1 MLTTNH
7 IVSLSRII
15 LCVALCFGIV
25 ACEVIHPN
33 DQLIFE
39 SETIIPPKD
48 TTATDPTVPSNI
60 RTALLIDFSG
70 WKCVNCPDAAEQAH
84 ELLSIYGQQLVV
96 LEAHPAANKLTASNK
111 PEYDY
116 TCPAADSLYK
126 TMGGNITTPL
136 PIGSVNMKA
145 KEGGTFLMNVGEW
158 AGAVQSAVKQYH
170 SADIHL
176 RIGEQDSIICNIYN
190 WSAQTL
196 ACNLYVWL
204 TEDSI
209 VSAQYFPD
217 STTTHYL
224 RHHLLRDAISSPNG
238 DPLTLPAEE
247 NVTRTFLYNM
257 PDKVVPENC
266 HIVAA
271 LYANGEIIQ
280 AAQIAATKE

>member
-1 MLTTNH
+1 MPTLNH
-7 IVSLSRII
+7 IFLSR
-15 LCVALCFGIV
+15 LALCIVLCIVAV
-25 ACEVIHPN
+25 ACEVINPDN
-33 DQLIFE
+33 TIVFD

-48 TTATDPTVPSNI
+48 TTNTEPTKPSHI
-60 RTALLIDFSG
+60 RTALLVDFSG
-70 WKCVNCPDAAEQAH
+70 WKCVNCPDAAEHAH

-116 TCPAADSLYK
+116 TCPAADTLYK
-126 TMGGNITTPL
+126 TLGGTNVTPL
-136 PIGSVNMKA
+136 PIGTVNMKA
-145 KEGGTFLMNVGEW
+145 NNDGAFLMNVVDW
-158 AGAVQSAVKQYH
+158 ASAVQTAVKQYH

-196 ACNLYVWL
+196 ACSLYVWL

-217 STTTHYL
+217 STTTQYV

-247 NVTRTFLYNM
+247 NVTRTFLYTL
-257 PDKVVPENC
+257 PDKVVPEHC

>member
-1 MLTTNH
+1 MPTTNH
-7 IVSLSRII
+7 IVSFSRII
-15 LCVALCFGIV
+15 LCVALCLSIA

-204 TEDSI
+204 TEDSV

-217 STTTHYL
+217 GPINNYM
-224 RHHLLRDAISSPNG
+224 RNHLLRDAISSPNG
-238 DPLTLPAEE
+238 ESLTLPAEE
-247 NVTRTFLYNM
+247 NVTRTFLYTL

-271 LYANGEIIQ
+271 IYANGEIIQ
-280 AAQIAATKE
+280 AAQIEIH

>member
-1 MLTTNH
+1 MPTTNH

-15 LCVALCFGIV
+15 LCVALCLGIA

-70 WKCVNCPDAAEQAH
+70 WRCVNCPDAAEQAH

-96 LEAHPAANKLTASNK
+96 LEAHPAANKLTASQK
-111 PEYDY
+111 PDYNY

-126 TMGGNITTPL
+126 TMGGNNTTPL

-217 STTTHYL
+217 STTTQYL

-238 DPLTLPAEE
+238 EPLTLPAEE
-247 NVTRTFLYNM
+247 NVTRTFLYTL

-271 LYANGEIIQ
+271 LYAKGEIIQ
-280 AAQIAATKE
+280 AAQTEIH

>member
-1 MLTTNH
+1 MPTTNH

-15 LCVALCFGIV
+15 LCVALCLGIA

-48 TTATDPTVPSNI
+48 NTATDPTVPSNI

-70 WKCVNCPDAAEQAH
+70 WRCVNCPDAAEQAH

-96 LEAHPAANKLTASNK
+96 LEAHPAANKLTASQK
-111 PEYDY
+111 PDYNY

-126 TMGGNITTPL
+126 TMGGNNTTPL

-209 VSAQYFPD
+209 VSAQ
-217 STTTHYL
+217 
-224 RHHLLRDAISSPNG
+224 
-238 DPLTLPAEE
+238 
-247 NVTRTFLYNM
+247 
-257 PDKVVPENC
+257 
-266 HIVAA
+266 
-271 LYANGEIIQ
+271 
-280 AAQIAATKE
+280 

>member
-1 MLTTNH
+1 MPTTNH
-7 IVSLSRII
+7 IVSFSRII
-15 LCVALCFGIV
+15 LCVALCLSIA

-204 TEDSI
+204 TEDSV

-217 STTTHYL
+217 GPINNYM
-224 RHHLLRDAISSPNG
+224 RNHLLRDAISSPNG
-238 DPLTLPAEE
+238 ESLTLPAEE
-247 NVTRTFLYNM
+247 NVTHTFLYTL

-280 AAQIAATKE
+280 AAQTEIH

>member
-1 MLTTNH
+1 MPTTNH

-15 LCVALCFGIV
+15 LCVALCLGIA

-70 WKCVNCPDAAEQAH
+70 WRCVNCPDAAVQAH

-96 LEAHPAANKLTASNK
+96 LEAHPAANKLTASQK
-111 PEYDY
+111 PDYNY

-126 TMGGNITTPL
+126 TMGGNNTTPL

-190 WSAQTL
+190 WSDQTL

-209 VSAQYFPD
+209 VSAHYFPD
-217 STTTHYL
+217 SLSTNYM

-238 DPLTLPAEE
+238 EPLTLPAEE
-247 NVTRTFLYNM
+247 NVTRTFLYTL

-280 AAQIAATKE
+280 AAQTEIH

>member
-15 LCVALCFGIV
+15 LCVALCLGIA

-209 VSAQYFPD
+209 VSAQFYPD
-217 STTTHYL
+217 GPINNYM
-224 RHHLLRDAISSPNG
+224 RNHLLRDAISSPNG
-238 DPLTLPAEE
+238 ESLTLPAEE
-247 NVTRTFLYNM
+247 NVTRTFLYTL

-271 LYANGEIIQ
+271 IYANGEIIQ
-280 AAQIAATKE
+280 AAQIEIH

>member
-1 MLTTNH
+1 MPTTNH

-15 LCVALCFGIV
+15 LCVALCLGIA

-126 TMGGNITTPL
+126 TMGGNNATPL

-158 AGAVQSAVKQYH
+158 AGAVHSAVKQYH
-170 SADIHL
+170 SADIYL

-209 VSAQYFPD
+209 VSAQFYPD
-217 STTTHYL
+217 GPINNYM
-224 RHHLLRDAISSPNG
+224 RNHLLRDAISSPNG
-238 DPLTLPAEE
+238 ESLTLPAEE
-247 NVTRTFLYNM
+247 NVTRTFLYTL

-280 AAQIAATKE
+280 AAQTEIH

>member
-1 MLTTNH
+1 MPTTNH

-15 LCVALCFGIV
+15 VCVALCLGIA

-70 WKCVNCPDAAEQAH
+70 WRCVNCPDAAEQAH

-96 LEAHPAANKLTASNK
+96 LEAHPAANKLTASQK
-111 PEYDY
+111 PDYNY

-126 TMGGNITTPL
+126 TMGGNNTTPL

-190 WSAQTL
+190 WSDQTL

-217 STTTHYL
+217 SLSTNYM
-224 RHHLLRDAISSPNG
+224 RNHLLRDAISSPNG
-238 DPLTLPAEE
+238 EPLTLPAEE
-247 NVTRTFLYNM
+247 NVTRTFLYTL

-280 AAQIAATKE
+280 AAQTEIH

>member
-1 MLTTNH
+1 MPTLNH
-7 IVSLSRII
+7 IFLSRF
-15 LCVALCFGIV
+15 ALCIVLCIVAV
-25 ACEVIHPN
+25 ACEVINPDN
-33 DQLIFE
+33 TIIFD

-48 TTATDPTVPSNI
+48 TTATDPTTPSNI
-60 RTALLIDFSG
+60 RTALLVDFSG
-70 WKCVNCPDAAEQAH
+70 WKCVNCPDAAEHAH

-217 STTTHYL
+217 SLSTNYM
-224 RHHLLRDAISSPNG
+224 RNHLLRDAISSPNG

-247 NVTRTFLYNM
+247 NVTRTFLYTL

>member
-1 MLTTNH
+1 MPTLNH
-7 IVSLSRII
+7 IFLSR
-15 LCVALCFGIV
+15 LALCIVLCIVAV
-25 ACEVIHPN
+25 ACEVINPDN
-33 DQLIFE
+33 TIVFD

-48 TTATDPTVPSNI
+48 TTNTEPTKPSHI
-60 RTALLIDFSG
+60 RTALLVDFSG
-70 WKCVNCPDAAEQAH
+70 WKCVNCPDAAEHAH
-84 ELLSIYGQQLVV
+84 ELLSNYGQQLVV

-116 TCPAADSLYK
+116 TCPAADTLYK
-126 TMGGNITTPL
+126 TLGGTNVTPL
-136 PIGSVNMKA
+136 PIGTVNMKA
-145 KEGGTFLMNVGEW
+145 NNDGAFLMNVVDW
-158 AGAVQSAVKQYH
+158 ASAVQTAVKQYH

-190 WSAQTL
+190 RSAQTL
-196 ACNLYVWL
+196 VCSLYVWL

-247 NVTRTFLYNM
+247 KVSRTFLYSL

-280 AAQIAATKE
+280 AAQTDIH

>member
-15 LCVALCFGIV
+15 LCVALCLGIA

-217 STTTHYL
+217 STTTQHL

-247 NVTRTFLYNM
+247 NVTRTFLYTL

-271 LYANGEIIQ
+271 IYANGEIIQ
-280 AAQIAATKE
+280 AAQTEIH

>member
-1 MLTTNH
+1 MPTTNH

-15 LCVALCFGIV
+15 LCVALCLGIA

-126 TMGGNITTPL
+126 TMGGNNTTPL

-217 STTTHYL
+217 SLSTNYI
-224 RHHLLRDAISSPNG
+224 RNHLLRDAISSPNG
-238 DPLTLPAEE
+238 EPLTLPAEE
-247 NVTRTFLYNM
+247 NVTRTFLYTL

-280 AAQIAATKE
+280 AAQTEIH

>member
-1 MLTTNH
+1 MPTTNH

-15 LCVALCFGIV
+15 LCVALCLGIA

-70 WKCVNCPDAAEQAH
+70 WRCVNCPDAAVQAH

-96 LEAHPAANKLTASNK
+96 LEAHPAANKLTASQK
-111 PEYDY
+111 PDYNY

-126 TMGGNITTPL
+126 TMGGNNTTPL

-190 WSAQTL
+190 WSDQTL

-217 STTTHYL
+217 SLSTNYM

-238 DPLTLPAEE
+238 EPLTLPAEE
-247 NVTRTFLYNM
+247 NVTRTFLYTL

-280 AAQIAATKE
+280 AAQTEIH

>member
-1 MLTTNH
+1 MPTTNH

-15 LCVALCFGIV
+15 LCVALCLGIA

-48 TTATDPTVPSNI
+48 NTATDPTVPSNI

-70 WKCVNCPDAAEQAH
+70 WRCVNCPDAAEQAH

-96 LEAHPAANKLTASNK
+96 LEAHPAANKLTASQK
-111 PEYDY
+111 PDYNY

-126 TMGGNITTPL
+126 TMGGNNTTPL
-136 PIGSVNMKA
+136 HIGSVNMKA

-217 STTTHYL
+217 SLSTNYM
-224 RHHLLRDAISSPNG
+224 RNHLLRDAISSPNG
-238 DPLTLPAEE
+238 EPLTLPAEE
-247 NVTRTFLYNM
+247 NVTHTFLYTL

-280 AAQIAATKE
+280 AAQTEIH

>member
-1 MLTTNH
+1 MPTTNH
-7 IVSLSRII
+7 IVSFSRII
-15 LCVALCFGIV
+15 LCVALCLGIA

-209 VSAQYFPD
+209 VSAQFYPD
-217 STTTHYL
+217 GPINNYM
-224 RHHLLRDAISSPNG
+224 RNHLLRDAISSPNG
-238 DPLTLPAEE
+238 ESLTLPAEE
-247 NVTRTFLYNM
+247 NVTRTFLYTL

-280 AAQIAATKE
+280 AAQIEIH

>member
-1 MLTTNH
+1 MPTTNH

-15 LCVALCFGIV
+15 LCVALCLGIA

-39 SETIIPPKD
+39 SETIITPKD

-70 WKCVNCPDAAEQAH
+70 WRCVNCPDAAEQAH

-96 LEAHPAANKLTASNK
+96 LEAHPAANKLTASQK
-111 PEYDY
+111 PDYNY

-126 TMGGNITTPL
+126 TMGGNNTTPL

-190 WSAQTL
+190 WSDQTL

-217 STTTHYL
+217 SLSTNYI
-224 RHHLLRDAISSPNG
+224 RNHLLRDAISSPNG
-238 DPLTLPAEE
+238 EPLTLPAEE
-247 NVTRTFLYNM
+247 NVTRTFLYTL

-280 AAQIAATKE
+280 AAQTEIH

>member
-1 MLTTNH
+1 MPTTNH
-7 IVSLSRII
+7 IVSFSRII
-15 LCVALCFGIV
+15 LCVALCLSIA

-70 WKCVNCPDAAEQAH
+70 WKCVNCPDAAVQAH

-126 TMGGNITTPL
+126 TMGGNNTTPL

-158 AGAVQSAVKQYH
+158 AGAVQSAAKQYH

-209 VSAQYFPD
+209 VSAQYFPEGP
-217 STTTHYL
+217 TNNYM
-224 RHHLLRDAISSPNG
+224 RNHLLRDAISSPNG

-247 NVTRTFLYNM
+247 NVTRTFLYTL

-271 LYANGEIIQ
+271 LYAKGEIIQ
-280 AAQIAATKE
+280 AAQTEIH

>member
-1 MLTTNH
+1 MPTTNH

-15 LCVALCFGIV
+15 LCVALCLGIA

-209 VSAQYFPD
+209 VSAQFYPD
-217 STTTHYL
+217 GPINNYM
-224 RHHLLRDAISSPNG
+224 RNHLLRDAISSPNG
-238 DPLTLPAEE
+238 ESLTLPAEE
-247 NVTRTFLYNM
+247 NVTRTFLYTL

-271 LYANGEIIQ
+271 IYANGEIIQ
-280 AAQIAATKE
+280 AAQIEIH

>member
-1 MLTTNH
+1 MPTLNH
-7 IVSLSRII
+7 IFLSR
-15 LCVALCFGIV
+15 LALCIVLCIVAV
-25 ACEVIHPN
+25 ACEVINPDHTI
-33 DQLIFE
+33 IFD

-70 WKCVNCPDAAEQAH
+70 WKCVNCPDAAEHAH

-145 KEGGTFLMNVGEW
+145 KEGGTFVVNVGEW

-204 TEDSI
+204 TEDSV

-217 STTTHYL
+217 GPTNNYM
-224 RHHLLRDAISSPNG
+224 RNHLLRDAISSPNG
-238 DPLTLPAEE
+238 EPLTLPAEE
-247 NVTRTFLYNM
+247 NVTHTFLYTL

-280 AAQIAATKE
+280 AAQTDIH

>member
-1 MLTTNH
+1 MPTTNH
-7 IVSLSRII
+7 IVSFSRII
-15 LCVALCFGIV
+15 LCVALCLSIA

-176 RIGEQDSIICNIYN
+176 RIGKQDSIICNIYN

-209 VSAQYFPD
+209 VSAQFYPD
-217 STTTHYL
+217 GPINNYM
-224 RHHLLRDAISSPNG
+224 RNHLLRDAISSPNG
-238 DPLTLPAEE
+238 ESLTLPAEE
-247 NVTRTFLYNM
+247 NVTRTFLYTL

-271 LYANGEIIQ
+271 IYANGEIIQ
-280 AAQIAATKE
+280 AAQTEIH